1 MDGCFAALPADEIIP
16 GSFGKFYAFQHAICP
31 FYIGLVSDRRAAVCF
46 KSYGIRRLRLTAD
59 GETVFRPAAK
69 ASRAADRHLRGLCGI
84 KPGIVRRKG
93 VRIYIIFIGYGIVR
107 AFLQNGKHL
116 RIGPVSKPCQ
126 LLFASVE
133 QAIFKPG
140 KAQKSVFIAVSKIVF
155 PAETAFAVCIA
166 VMIKPLSVDGAAAEG
181 HVFLRNTRQIL
192 FVQAVINAVVI
203 GFLPLLCMAQ
213 GFYGA
218 VRDLDFDIQPFA
230 VAVFSDTGNIS
241 AGTARAQGAAFG
253 DHITVFND
261 DLQRCVAGRMIARA
275 DCRAHPVSGGIY
287 RAVCNA
293 DPCVFLK

>member
-1 MDGCFAALPADEIIP
+1 M
-16 GSFGKFYAFQHAICP
+16 
-31 FYIGLVSDRRAAVCF
+31 
-46 KSYGIRRLRLTAD
+46 
-59 GETVFRPAAK
+59 
-69 ASRAADRHLRGLCGI
+69 
-84 KPGIVRRKG
+84 
-93 VRIYIIFIGYGIVR
+93 
-107 AFLQNGKHL
+107 
-116 RIGPVSKPCQ
+116 SKPCQ

-140 KAQKSVFIAVSKIVF
+140 KAQKSVFIAISKIVL
-155 PAETAFAVCIA
+155 PAETAFAVCIN
-166 VMIKPLSVDGAAAEG
+166 VMIEPLSVDGAAAEG
-181 HVFLRNTRQIL
+181 HIFLRNTRQVL

-203 GFLPLLCMAQ
+203 GFLLVLCMPQ

-230 VAVFSDTGNIS
+230 VAVFSDAGNIS
-241 AGTARAQGAAFG
+241 AGAARAQGAAFG

-275 DCRAHPVSGGIY
+275 DCRAQPVSGGIY

>member
-1 MDGCFAALPADEIIP
+1 MDGRLAALPADEIIP
-16 GSFGKFYAFQHAICP
+16 GSFGRFYAFQHATCP
-31 FYIGLVSDRRAAVCF
+31 FHIGSVSDRRAAVCI
-46 KSYGIRRLRLTAD
+46 KPYGIGRLRLTAD

-69 ASRAADRHLRGLCGI
+69 ASRAADRHLRCLCKV
-84 KPGIVRRKG
+84 KPVIVRRKG
-93 VRIYIIFIGYGIVR
+93 IRIYIIFIGYGIVR

-116 RIGPVSKPCQ
+116 RIGPMNKPCQ

-166 VMIKPLSVDGAAAEG
+166 VMIKPLPVDGAAAEG
-181 HVFLRNTRQIL
+181 HVFLRNTRQVL

-241 AGTARAQGAAFG
+241 A
-253 DHITVFND
+253 
-261 DLQRCVAGRMIARA
+261 
-275 DCRAHPVSGGIY
+275 
-287 RAVCNA
+287 
-293 DPCVFLK
+293 